1 MNVSQ
6 PSSLRLLL
14 FEYPWSRGVES
25 YDHEPPQPRIELGS
39 RGWRLKLPT
48 RPGPAQELLCFS
60 RVLAPA
66 LNPSNH
72 TRSPKHSPVPKMPTM
87 ITDGLATAFRSK
99 RLIFRALED
108 NEADRDFLFTQIE
121 NDPVSTALANP
132 AMVVPRSSKS
142 AQALVSELAKST
154 LAVIVCLTPEAAVPV
169 PVAAPDTAAGP
180 ALTDTGEQQ
189 LQVPEQPDVPA
200 QDAALHSTP
209 APHPTSTSTPTPTP
223 TPTPPSALTPI
234 GFMFLG
240 WGGTPPD
247 RAQHRCTEL
256 GLQLAAAFQ
265 GKGYGAEAVD
275 WGVDWAFRFGG
286 LHRVTI
292 KTVGY
297 NTRAQH
303 LYTRLGFVE
312 EGRSREAHWHDRK
325 WYDVV
330 SYGMLEGEW
339 AKLRGLEE

>member
-1 MNVSQ
+1 
-6 PSSLRLLL
+6 
-14 FEYPWSRGVES
+14 
-25 YDHEPPQPRIELGS
+25 
-39 RGWRLKLPT
+39 
-48 RPGPAQELLCFS
+48 
-60 RVLAPA
+60 
-66 LNPSNH
+66 
-72 TRSPKHSPVPKMPTM
+72 M
-87 ITDGLATAFRSK
+87 ITDGLATAFQSK
-99 RLIFRALED
+99 RLTFRALED

-154 LAVIVCLTPEAAVPV
+154 LAVIVCLTPEAA
-169 PVAAPDTAAGP
+169 APR
-180 ALTDTGEQQ
+180 
-189 LQVPEQPDVPA
+189 DVPP
-200 QDAALHSTP
+200 QGTALPSMP
-209 APHPTSTSTPTPTP
+209 APPTPPPSTPTPT
-223 TPTPPSALTPI
+223 SALTPI

-256 GLQLAAAFQ
+256 GLQLVAAFQ
-265 GKGYGAEAVD
+265 GQGYGAEAVD

-297 NTRAQH
+297 NARAQH
-303 LYTRLGFVE
+303 LYARLGFVE

>member
-1 MNVSQ
+1 
-6 PSSLRLLL
+6 
-14 FEYPWSRGVES
+14 
-25 YDHEPPQPRIELGS
+25 
-39 RGWRLKLPT
+39 
-48 RPGPAQELLCFS
+48 
-60 RVLAPA
+60 
-66 LNPSNH
+66 
-72 TRSPKHSPVPKMPTM
+72 M

-154 LAVIVCLTPEAAVPV
+154 LAVIVCLTPEAA
-169 PVAAPDTAAGP
+169 
-180 ALTDTGEQQ
+180 
-189 LQVPEQPDVPA
+189 PDVPA